1 MILALFT
8 FQCTILAT
16 YICVC
21 KNLSFYFS
29 SYFEG
34 SPPTGYPYGVMWWGG
49 GDPPVFLRS
58 HVPKK
63 RFFDEMDQENSE
75 KQEGKNAWMFPV
87 LVCSPPVGNALMIPP
102 S

>member
-1 MILALFT
+1 M
-8 FQCTILAT
+8 
-16 YICVC
+16 
-21 KNLSFYFS
+21 
-29 SYFEG
+29 G
-34 SPPTGYPYGVMWWGG
+34 GG

-87 LVCSPPVGNALMIPP
+87 LVCSPLVGNALMIPP
-102 S
+102 SCDPHSYGTPPPPPTT